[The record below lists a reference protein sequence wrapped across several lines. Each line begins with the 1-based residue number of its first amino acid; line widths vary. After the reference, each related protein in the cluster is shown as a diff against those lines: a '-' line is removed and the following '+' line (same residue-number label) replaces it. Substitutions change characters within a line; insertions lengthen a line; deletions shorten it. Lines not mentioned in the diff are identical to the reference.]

1 MQGRLKKFGS
11 FFPVIAMLAAGML
24 AGCDQDTSKQP
35 ASQSMAPTTST
46 TAPTATIS
54 ATPSA
59 IAVGDL
65 VTIEW
70 QTTDASNVTITGIG
84 PVPSSGKKTV
94 SPPVTTTYRL
104 VAKGPGG
111 RAEAASVVTILKTP
125 VTVVVQPPPAETQPV
140 AVAAPTP
147 TQTPEQEFTANVV
160 DIFFDYDAYDVRPDA
175 QSNLSKD
182 AAYLVN
188 HPNLNIVIAGY
199 CDERGSNEY
208 NVALGENRAN
218 SVKDSL
224 VTAGVAASRIHVVS
238 YGKEQP
244 FCTESTEECWQL
256 NRRAGIKLDTP
267 TH

>member
-1 MQGRLKKFGS
+1 MQGRLNILGA
-11 FFPVIAMLAAGML
+11 FFSVIILLAASVL
-24 AGCDQDTSKQP
+24 AGCNEDSSKQP
-35 ASQSMAPTTST
+35 ATQSMAPTTST

-59 IAVGDL
+59 IPVGDQ

-70 QTTDASNVTITGIG
+70 QTTDASSVSITGIG
-84 PVPSSGKKTV
+84 SVPSSGTRTV

-111 RAEAASVVTILKTP
+111 RAEAATVVTIMKTP
-125 VTVVVQPPPAETQPV
+125 VTVVVQPPPAQP
-140 AVAAPTP
+140 AAAPAT
-147 TQTPEQEFTANVV
+147 TQTPEQEFAANVV
-160 DIFFDYDAYDVRPDA
+160 DIFFDYDAYEVRPDA

-188 HPNLNIVIAGY
+188 HPNLNIIIGGY

-218 SVKDSL
+218 SVKDAL
-224 VTAGVAASRIHVVS
+224 VTAGVAANRIHVVS
-238 YGKEQP
+238 YGKEKP
-244 FCTESTEECWQL
+244 FCTDSTEECWQQ
-256 NRRAGIKLDTP
+256 NRRAGITLDTP
-267 TH
+267 GHE